1 MIHREMANERERG
14 KELAKILSSDN
25 NFVKEINEKKSSKEK
40 TKYLISF
47 LRDRKLF
54 TEQNPLT
61 ILSLSMCAYTLE
73 TEYKIDMK
81 CGDWKLNTDEEFL
94 KETDEEGLARM
105 LPVYNSKG
113 KKRDNYERKDDKK

>member
-1 MIHREMANERERG
+1 MIMTHREMADEREKG

-25 NFVKEINEKKSSKEK
+25 NFVKEINEKKIPIEK

-47 LRDRKLF
+47 LRDRRLF

-61 ILSLSMCAYTLE
+61 ILSLSMCVYTLE

-81 CGDWKLNTDEEFL
+81 CGDWELNTDEEFL
-94 KETDEEGLARM
+94 REMDEEGLARIT
-105 LPVYNSKG
+105 PGYNSKG
-113 KKRDNYERKDDKK
+113 KKRDEY